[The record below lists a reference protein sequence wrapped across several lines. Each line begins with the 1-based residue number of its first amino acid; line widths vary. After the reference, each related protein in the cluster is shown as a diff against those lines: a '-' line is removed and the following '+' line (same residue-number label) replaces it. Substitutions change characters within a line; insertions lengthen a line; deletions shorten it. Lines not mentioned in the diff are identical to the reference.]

1 MLIRPKTPVRRFRFD
16 GQLLMAG
23 LLLLL
28 IFAVYAWKEHG
39 ALSVTGLTN
48 IANDMV
54 VLGVLAVGLTIVL
67 LTGGFDLSAI
77 GVVALTNVVAA
88 TFVRQGTGGALLTLL
103 LLVLIGAGVGA
114 INGLLVS
121 VVRLQPLAT
130 TLATMTVCSGVALLI
145 MPAPGG
151 QVADAIA
158 YGMTG
163 TLGPVPVGLLVLAAV
178 LALWWGLRRTRFGLS
193 LYAVGTDETAARL
206 SGVHVPATRFFA
218 YTLGGALYGLGG
230 FMLSAVTG
238 AGDPRLSNPLLL
250 LAFAAVAIGGTSFAG
265 GRGSVYGSVLGAGV
279 LSVMQKML
287 FALGASAF
295 YTSIF
300 QGAMMILAVLFAGAS
315 AVLTHR
321 ARQGTKLPTTDQPVP
336 TRPL

>member
-1 MLIRPKTPVRRFRFD
+1 MLTRPRVSARRVPVD
-16 GQLLMAG
+16 GQVVMAG

-48 IANDMV
+48 LANDMV
-54 VLGVLAVGLTIVL
+54 VLGVLAVGLTTVL

-88 TFVRQGTGGALLTLL
+88 TVVRQGPGGALLTLL

-114 INGLLVS
+114 INGLLVA
-121 VVRLQPLAT
+121 VVQLQPLAT
-130 TLATMTVCSGVALLI
+130 TLATMTVCAGLALLI

-163 TLGPVPVGLLVLAAV
+163 ILGPVPVGVLVLAAV
-178 LALWWGLRRTRFGLS
+178 LGLWWVIRRTRFGLS

-206 SGVHVPATRFFA
+206 SGVHVAATRFFA

-230 FMLSAVTG
+230 FMLSAITG

-265 GRGSVYGSVLGAGV
+265 GRGGAYGSVLGAGV

-315 AVLTHR
+315 AVLTVR
-321 ARQGTKLPTTDQPVP
+321 ARQGAARPTDAA
-336 TRPL
+336 PLRSP